1 MNGARREPDSRLDL
15 AVAQLEVLWNA
26 PLGIAFVD
34 RELRVLR
41 INQALAEMNGLPAE
55 AHTGKLLSDVLP
67 PGETSRGLLQ
77 GTRLVLKT
85 GQPLTNFELEWRA
98 RELPL
103 QHRFSRVSC
112 HPVHD
117 GVEVVGLFV
126 YVEDVTERILAE
138 EARLVSEAGLGRLF
152 DSNLIGIVIWERTGG
167 ILNANGRFLELLGYG
182 REELKSGGLDWRS
195 ITPPQDVE
203 SPERGAE
210 ALFAAQTPSER
221 ELLCKDGRRVRVL
234 LVGAFFEGSRL
245 EGITFVLDITEQNRA
260 RQALQESE
268 LRLRGVV
275 AALSEGIVLHE
286 TSGAIGFSNAAA
298 CRLLGLTQEQLQGR
312 TSFDPR
318 WRAIKEDG
326 SPYPGEEHPAMLAQR
341 TGAPQLDKVMGVY
354 RPDGTRVWLSINA
367 LPLHGPD
374 GRTPMG
380 MVASFFDIT
389 GRKET
394 EAALRVSE
402 ERLRMAMDAT
412 AIGTWDFNPVTRSLL
427 WDSRT
432 RALFG
437 LPPEAPV
444 DYGVFLS
451 GVHPEDRE
459 RTELAIQQA
468 LRPESGGLY
477 DIEYRT
483 VGLQDGIERWLAAQ
497 GRAWFDDKGQP
508 YRFVGTVLEITQHK
522 RAEDSARF
530 LSEASRLLAE
540 RLDGPEEMLQR
551 VARLTVSTLSTYCI
565 MSVVQEDGSLSRVA
579 GAHRH
584 SSQEDYIRASTKF
597 GPEAGT
603 SSPLLELVR
612 TGRSSLV
619 RDFTPELR
627 QSYAVS
633 PEHLDVMNALDAC
646 SMMCVPM
653 RARGQVLGLMILA
666 AAPPQRRFDEE
677 DLSLTEEL
685 AHRVAMAL
693 ENIRLFREAQQA
705 VGLRDEFLSIASHE
719 LKTPLTSLKLQHARI
734 ERLLSP
740 ETRVAV
746 GPRFSAV
753 VRQVERLSSLVGSLL
768 DVSRIGAGRLT
779 LEPIDMELT
788 QLIRE
793 VMDRFSEVFAQ
804 AECTVD
810 FPATPPVR
818 GYWDPLRLDQ
828 VLVNLLSN
836 AAKYGAGKPIRVRVT
851 VEGALAVVMIQDEG
865 IGIAPEALPRLFSR
879 FGRAVSERHY
889 GGLGLGL
896 FISKQIIEAMG
907 GSILVESWPSR
918 GSTFTVELP
927 LRADPPSTW
936 PSTP

>member
-1 MNGARREPDSRLDL
+1 MDGAPRKSAPRLDS
-15 AVAQLEVLWNA
+15 ASAQLEVLWNA

-41 INQALAEMNGLPAE
+41 INRALAEMKGLPLPE

-67 PGETSRGLLQ
+67 PGEASRELLE
-77 GTRLVLKT
+77 RARRVLAT
-85 GQPLTNFELEWRA
+85 GQPLANVELEWGA
-98 RELPL
+98 RESPGK
-103 QHRFSRVSC
+103 HRFSRVSC

-117 GVEVVGLFV
+117 GVEVVGLCV
-126 YVEDVTERILAE
+126 YVEDTTERILVE
-138 EARLVSEAGLGRLF
+138 EARLVSEAGLRRLF
-152 DSNLIGIVIWERTGG
+152 DSNLIGILVWERTGG
-167 ILNANGRFLELLGYG
+167 ILEANGRILEMLGYH
-182 REELKSGGLDWRS
+182 REDLKGGGLNWLAL
-195 ITPPQDVE
+195 TPPE
-203 SPERGAE
+203 HAGAHERSPEE
-210 ALFAAQTPSER
+210 VFSAQVPSER
-221 ELLCKDGRRVRVL
+221 VFLCKDGRRVLVL
-234 LVGAFFEGSRL
+234 LVGAFFEGSRS
-245 EGITFVLDITEQNRA
+245 EGITFVLDISEQNRA
-260 RQALQESE
+260 REALRESE

-275 AALSEGIVLHE
+275 AALSEGIVFHD
-286 TSGAIGFSNAAA
+286 TAGAIGFSNAAA
-298 CRLLGLTQEQLQGR
+298 CRLLGLTQDQLLGR

-318 WRAIKEDG
+318 WRAVKEDG
-326 SPYPGEEHPAMLAQR
+326 SHYPGEEHPAMLALR

-367 LPLHGPD
+367 LPLPGPD
-374 GRTPMG
+374 GRTPLG

-394 EAALRVSE
+394 EEALRVSE
-402 ERLRMAMDAT
+402 ERLRMAMDSA
-412 AIGTWDFNPVTRSLL
+412 AIGTWDFNPVTLGLL

-437 LPPEAPV
+437 LPPDAPV

-451 GVHPEDRE
+451 GLHPEDRE
-459 RTELAIQQA
+459 RTEQAIQSA
-468 LRPESGGLY
+468 LRPESGGHY

-483 VGLQDGIERWLAAQ
+483 VGLQDGVERWIAAQ
-497 GRAWFDDKGQP
+497 GRAWFDDKGQAF
-508 YRFVGTVLEITQHK
+508 RFVGTVLEITQRK
-522 RAEDSARF
+522 RAEASARF
-530 LSEASRLLAE
+530 LSDASRLLAE
-540 RLDGPEEMLQR
+540 RLDRPEEMLQR
-551 VARLTVSTLSTYCI
+551 VARLVVSTFSTYCI
-565 MSVVQEDGSLSRVA
+565 MSVVQEDGSVSRVA
-579 GAHRH
+579 AVHREPAKEDFIRR
-584 SSQEDYIRASTKF
+584 SSKF
-597 GPEAGT
+597 GPGAQE
-603 SSPLLELVR
+603 SSPLLEVVR

-619 RDFTPELR
+619 RDFTPEVR
-627 QSYAVS
+627 QRYAVS

-653 RARGQVLGLMILA
+653 RARGQVVGLMILSA
-666 AAPPQRRFDEE
+666 AAPQRRYDEQ
-677 DLSLTEEL
+677 DLSLAEEL

-693 ENIRLFREAQQA
+693 ENIRLFREAKQA

-719 LKTPLTSLKLQHARI
+719 LKTPLTSLKLQHALIDRF
-734 ERLLSP
+734 LGP
-740 ETRVAV
+740 ETRAAV
-746 GPRFSAV
+746 GPRLSAAI
-753 VRQVERLSSLVGSLL
+753 RQVERLSSLVGSLL

-779 LEPIDMELT
+779 LEPVDMELT

-836 AAKYGAGKPIRVRVT
+836 AAKYGAGKPIRVRVA
-851 VEGALAVVMIQDEG
+851 VEGTLASVMIQDEG
-865 IGIAPEALPRLFSR
+865 IGISPEHLPRLFSR

-896 FISKQIIEAMG
+896 FISRQIIEAMG
-907 GSILVESWPSR
+907 GSIRVESWPAR

-927 LRADPPSTW
+927 LGAGPQ
-936 PSTP
+936 